1 MERSGPPGGCGYVL
15 PWRVPAR
22 KAVPDCGVN
31 IVRNLPSA
39 GVAELVDALD
49 LGSSGESRGGS
60 SPSARTT
67 MRQLRDLRARPYSNI
82 TGAFGLMVSWREVSA
97 SREKSVSD
105 ASY

>member
-1 MERSGPPGGCGYVL
+1 
-15 PWRVPAR
+15 
-22 KAVPDCGVN
+22 
-31 IVRNLPSA
+31 
-39 GVAELVDALD
+39 
-49 LGSSGESRGGS
+49 
-60 SPSARTT
+60 